1 MPSGADVLIIHAS
14 RHGHSGRIAERIA
27 ERLQAAGADAE
38 VADVRHQ
45 PNVTAHDRTAVV
57 VIGSIH
63 AGQHAEELLSWL
75 QCWRHSLASTP
86 LAVASVSLKATS
98 ERPADRA
105 EVARYVA
112 ALQDAAGGTAAI
124 AEPLAGALQYSQY
137 AWITRR
143 MLRKIAEQAGLS
155 TDLSRD
161 TDYCDWAQV
170 DRIAQGVA
178 GLAGC
183 ATSEAGALVSASAS
197 ARGSAPS

>member
-27 ERLQAAGADAE
+27 ERLQAAGAE
-38 VADVRHQ
+38 VELADVRHQ
-45 PNVTAHDRTAVV
+45 PDVAAHGRAAVV

-63 AGQHAEELLSWL
+63 AGTHADELLSWL
-75 QCWRHSLASTP
+75 ERWRHTLASTP
-86 LAVASVSLKATS
+86 LAVLSVSLKAVS
-98 ERPADRA
+98 DRPADRA

-112 ALQDAAGGTAAI
+112 ALREAAGGTAAI
-124 AEPLAGALQYSQY
+124 ALPLAGALQYSQY

-143 MLRKIAEQAGLS
+143 MLRKIAAQAGLS
-155 TDLSRD
+155 TDLSCD

-170 DRIAQGVA
+170 DRIAQDVA

-183 ATSEAGALVSASAS
+183 TASAAGAAVVASAS
-197 ARGSAPS
+197 ARDWAPS